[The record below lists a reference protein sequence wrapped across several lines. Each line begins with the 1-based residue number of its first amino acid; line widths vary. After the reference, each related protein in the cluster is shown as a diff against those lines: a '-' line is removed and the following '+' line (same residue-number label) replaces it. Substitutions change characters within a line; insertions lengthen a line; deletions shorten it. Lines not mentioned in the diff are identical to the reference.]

1 LRRFMMPSLKW
12 ITHQSKRILYI
23 DIASQN
29 TKELLDISERIKKE
43 VDREP
48 IDSVRIACNV
58 KDGKT
63 NNEINEELK
72 RLVKYIDP
80 YVKMIAVI
88 GMGGLQTIVFSGLL
102 MFTRTKKLTSKNSEK
117 EALDFLAGL

>member
-1 LRRFMMPSLKW
+1 MPSFKW
-12 ITHQSKRILYI
+12 ITHQGKRILYA

-29 TKELLDISERIKKE
+29 TKELLDISKLVKGE
-43 VDREP
+43 VDKEP
-48 IDSVRIACNV
+48 LDSVRIVCNV

-63 NNEINEELK
+63 NSEINEEIK
-72 RLVKYIDP
+72 QLVKYIDP

-88 GMGGLQTIVFSGLL
+88 GLGGLQNIVFNGVL
-102 MFTRTKKLTSKNSEK
+102 MFTRSKKVTSKNSEK

>member
-1 LRRFMMPSLKW
+1 MPSLKW
-12 ITHQSKRILYI
+12 ITHQSKRILYA

-29 TKELLDISERIKKE
+29 TKELLDISERIKRE
-43 VDREP
+43 VDKEP
-48 IDSVRIACNV
+48 LDSVRLVCNV

-72 RLVKYIDP
+72 QLVKYVDP
-80 YVKMIAVI
+80 YVKMTAVI
-88 GMGGLQTIVFSGLL
+88 GMGGLQTIVFNGLL
-102 MFTRTKKLTSKNSEK
+102 MFTSTKKLTSKNSEK